1 MSADAKRPWPGDLR
15 IFGMLAALWAVL
27 LVVRA
32 LFQED
37 VLLTNPLEAVIAGL
51 KFHGQNARVVLLL
64 EAAVFW
70 SAGMGIVAERRWALL
85 LALGYMFEV
94 VLSHLVFI
102 TAHLSDRAELAH
114 VRRAAIEGP
123 SVVLIALYL
132 WIRSNDLIFRA
143 PETRP

>member
-1 MSADAKRPWPGDLR
+1 MPDESNQRWPIDLR
-15 IFGMLAALWAVL
+15 VFGMLAGLWALL
-27 LVVRA
+27 LVMRA

-37 VLLTNPLEAVIAGL
+37 VLLTDPLEAVIAGL
-51 KFHGQNARVVLLL
+51 KFHGQNARIVLLL
-64 EAAVFW
+64 EAAIFW
-70 SAGMGIVAERRWALL
+70 SFGMGIVAERRWALV

-102 TAHLSDRAELAH
+102 AGHLNDRPELMH

-132 WIRSNDLIFRA
+132 WIRSNDLIFRD
-143 PETRP
+143 

>member
-1 MSADAKRPWPGDLR
+1 MSDDSNSRWPADLR
-15 IFGMLAALWAVL
+15 IFGLLAALWAVL
-27 LVVRA
+27 LVLRA

-37 VLLTNPLEAVIAGL
+37 VLLTDPLEAVIAGL

-70 SAGMGIVAERRWALL
+70 AFGMGIVARRRWGLL

-102 TAHLSDRAELAH
+102 VTHLNDPPELIH

-132 WIRSNDLIFRA
+132 WIRSNELIFRG
-143 PETRP
+143 

>member
-1 MSADAKRPWPGDLR
+1 MSGDSNSRWPADLR
-15 IFGMLAALWAVL
+15 FFGMLAALWAVL
-27 LVVRA
+27 LVLRA
-32 LFQED
+32 FFQED
-37 VLLTNPLEAVIAGL
+37 VLVADQLEAVIAGL

-70 SAGMGIVAERRWALL
+70 SFGMGIVAERKWGLL

-102 TAHLSDRAELAH
+102 VWHLDDRPELLH

-132 WIRSNDLIFRA
+132 WIRSNDLIFRS
-143 PETRP
+143 